1 MYGTEK
7 GINKMEFIKDCLNR
21 KMTLRDVATKYGI
34 TLDEIMDKYHEE
46 RAKFTDEQIEVIMN
60 EVYYK

>member
-1 MYGTEK
+1 
-7 GINKMEFIKDCLNR
+7 MEFIKDCLSR
-21 KMTLRDVATKYGI
+21 KMTLREVANKWGI
-34 TLDEIMDKYHEE
+34 TLDEVMDKYNQE

>member
-1 MYGTEK
+1 
-7 GINKMEFIKDCLNR
+7 MEFIKDCLSR
-21 KMTLRDVATKYGI
+21 KMTLREVANKWGI
-34 TLDEIMDKYHEE
+34 TLDEIMDKYYQE

>member
-1 MYGTEK
+1 MYGINEV
-7 GINKMEFIKDCLNR
+7 NKMEFIKDCLSR
-21 KMTLRDVATKYGI
+21 KMTLREVVNKWGI
-34 TLDEIMDKYHEE
+34 TLDEVMDNYHRE